1 MYRYSAVRRIA
12 ALERL
17 IYGVH
22 DRLADR
28 SLRKFSPNELLV
40 LMYSRSTNVFKSV
53 FKAMVSALLGKVEDP
68 QMMLEETYDQLQVEL
83 IETRKELA
91 ATRSLELQL
100 SKQLEDAQA
109 SGSQS
114 ASILEQLAKTR
125 AKMKLLEDK
134 LDSLESEVER
144 AYTKKQVRL
153 ARDRAA
159 GHFSN
164 DILVAEAATIDGA
177 TCERELS
184 ERPRPKGNNGAAIG
198 MACIVFTAAL
208 LWFYFSR

>member
-1 MYRYSAVRRIA
+1 M
-12 ALERL
+12 
-17 IYGVH
+17 
-22 DRLADR
+22 
-28 SLRKFSPNELLV
+28 F
-40 LMYSRSTNVFKSV
+40 SRSTTVFKSV
-53 FKAMVSALLGKVEDP
+53 IKAMVSALLGKVEDP
-68 QMMLEETYDQLQVEL
+68 RMMLEETYDQLQVEL

-100 SKQLEDAQA
+100 SQQLKDAQA

-114 ASILEQLAKTR
+114 ATILEQLAKTR
-125 AKMKLLEDK
+125 AKIKLLEDK

-144 AYTKKQVRL
+144 AYTKKQVRQ

-164 DILVAEAATIDGA
+164 DILVAEAATMDGA

-184 ERPRPKGNNGAAIG
+184 ERPHPNGNNGAAIG